1 MLTLKNRVVF
11 FLGGSG
17 NVGRGA
23 VRAFCEGGMKVV
35 MGTHMLE
42 DAEEVTNAMC
52 KEFGEKAC
60 LYISNKMSVQE
71 MVEKVI
77 RDYGSLDVL
86 ISNTGGFS
94 TDYELVDLTVDI
106 IKEKLTHDAG
116 LLLTI
121 REALPY
127 LEKSKAGRIIL
138 TTGAGACNG
147 YTGESVLDAM
157 GRASAVGL
165 TYYLARKFA
174 KKGITVNCIEKSAML
189 NDHDGKEFDT
199 NTEIPLIPMGRLGS
213 NVEFGAAAAYFASE
227 EAAFVTG
234 QILHVSGGVAI
245 GS

>member
-1 MLTLKNRVVF
+1 MLTLKDRVVF
-11 FLGGSG
+11 FMGGSG

-42 DAEEVTNAMC
+42 DAEYVKKTMC
-52 KEFGEKAC
+52 SEFGEKSC
-60 LYISNKMSVQE
+60 TYYTTKMSSKE
-71 MVEKVI
+71 MIEKTI
-77 RDYGSLDVL
+77 NDYGSLDVL

-94 TDYELVDLTVDI
+94 TDFDLADLNADI
-106 IKEKLTHDAG
+106 IKEKLTHDAN
-116 LLLTI
+116 LLLAI

-127 LEKSKAGRIIL
+127 LEKSKSGRIIL

-147 YTGESVLDAM
+147 YLGESVLDAM
-157 GRASAVGL
+157 GRASAIGL

-174 KKGITVNCIEKSAML
+174 PKGITVNCIEKSAML

-199 NTEIPLIPMGRLGS
+199 QTEIPFVPLGRLGT
-213 NVEFGAAAAYFASE
+213 NIEFGAAAAYLASE
-227 EAAFVTG
+227 EASFVTG